1 MLSSLKIKNFRSLQD
16 VEIPK
21 LGRLNLIVGNN
32 NSGKSSLIEALLI
45 YANSADENLLNEL
58 AYAHGE
64 PLIFDRDEEESISS
78 FLPFESFFANRA
90 FPTEDN
96 VKIEIGEIDNE
107 NSILSIEHC
116 FEREL
121 LIKFDDEDG
130 GVLRRIKY
138 ESISKGVI
146 NLEEEIDKMNSK
158 LSSLTSFILPGGTKS
173 SSFLHLARTVTRRCE
188 RTLVKLNSKEKID
201 PEIIK
206 YINRLS
212 DFLFVLARIEN
223 IKDGDILWVP
233 NKK

>member
-1 MLSSLKIKNFRSLQD
+1 MIKLDKIYTRGGDTGTTSLGNGDRVQKDSLRVECYGEVDELIATIGVAICFCSNLQKKNLKKIQ
-16 VEIPK
+16 
-21 LGRLNLIVGNN
+21 
-32 NSGKSSLIEALLI
+32 
-45 YANSADENLLNEL
+45 NEL
-58 AYAHGE
+58 
-64 PLIFDRDEEESISS
+64 FD
-78 FLPFESFFANRA
+78 
-90 FPTEDN
+90 
-96 VKIEIGEIDNE
+96 IGADLCMPQKKE
-107 NSILSIEHC
+107 
-116 FEREL
+116 
-121 LIKFDDEDG
+121 
-130 GVLRRIKY
+130 KY

-146 NLEEEIDKMNSK
+146 NLEKEIDKMNSK

>member
-1 MLSSLKIKNFRSLQD
+1 MIKLDKIYTRGGDTGTTSLGNGDRVQKDSLRVECYGEVDELNATIGVAICFCSNQQKKNLKKIQ
-16 VEIPK
+16 
-21 LGRLNLIVGNN
+21 
-32 NSGKSSLIEALLI
+32 
-45 YANSADENLLNEL
+45 NEL
-58 AYAHGE
+58 
-64 PLIFDRDEEESISS
+64 FD
-78 FLPFESFFANRA
+78 
-90 FPTEDN
+90 
-96 VKIEIGEIDNE
+96 IGADLCMPQKKE
-107 NSILSIEHC
+107 
-116 FEREL
+116 
-121 LIKFDDEDG
+121 
-130 GVLRRIKY
+130 KY

>member
-1 MLSSLKIKNFRSLQD
+1 MIKLDKIYTRGGDTGITSLGNGDRVKKNSLRVKCYGEVDEINATIGVAICFCSNQQKKNLKKIQ
-16 VEIPK
+16 
-21 LGRLNLIVGNN
+21 
-32 NSGKSSLIEALLI
+32 
-45 YANSADENLLNEL
+45 NEL
-58 AYAHGE
+58 
-64 PLIFDRDEEESISS
+64 FD
-78 FLPFESFFANRA
+78 
-90 FPTEDN
+90 
-96 VKIEIGEIDNE
+96 IGADLCMPQKKE
-107 NSILSIEHC
+107 
-116 FEREL
+116 
-121 LIKFDDEDG
+121 
-130 GVLRRIKY
+130 KY

>member
-1 MLSSLKIKNFRSLQD
+1 MPQI
-16 VEIPK
+16 
-21 LGRLNLIVGNN
+21 
-32 NSGKSSLIEALLI
+32 IE
-45 YANSADENLLNEL
+45 
-58 AYAHGE
+58 
-64 PLIFDRDEEESISS
+64 
-78 FLPFESFFANRA
+78 
-90 FPTEDN
+90 
-96 VKIEIGEIDNE
+96 
-107 NSILSIEHC
+107 
-116 FEREL
+116 
-121 LIKFDDEDG
+121 
-130 GVLRRIKY
+130 KY

-146 NLEEEIDKMNSK
+146 NLEKEIDKMNSK

-201 PEIIK
+201 PEILK

>member
-1 MLSSLKIKNFRSLQD
+1 MIKLDKIYTRGGDTGTTSLGNGDRVQKDSLRVECYGEVDELNATIGVAICFCSNQQKKNLKKIQNVLFD
-16 VEIPK
+16 I
-21 LGRLNLIVGNN
+21 G
-32 NSGKSSLIEALLI
+32 
-45 YANSADENLLNEL
+45 ADLCMPQKKE
-58 AYAHGE
+58 
-64 PLIFDRDEEESISS
+64 
-78 FLPFESFFANRA
+78 
-90 FPTEDN
+90 
-96 VKIEIGEIDNE
+96 
-107 NSILSIEHC
+107 
-116 FEREL
+116 
-121 LIKFDDEDG
+121 
-130 GVLRRIKY
+130 KY

-146 NLEEEIDKMNSK
+146 NLEKEIDKMNSK

>member
-1 MLSSLKIKNFRSLQD
+1 MAKKMRISKVYTKFGDKGETMLVGGEVVSKNSDRVSAYGEVDELNATIG
-16 VEIPK
+16 VEICFCS
-21 LGRLNLIVGNN
+21 NLQ
-32 NSGKSSLIEALLI
+32 KK
-45 YANSADENLLNEL
+45 NLKKIQNEL
-58 AYAHGE
+58 
-64 PLIFDRDEEESISS
+64 FD
-78 FLPFESFFANRA
+78 
-90 FPTEDN
+90 
-96 VKIEIGEIDNE
+96 IGADLCMPQKKE
-107 NSILSIEHC
+107 
-116 FEREL
+116 
-121 LIKFDDEDG
+121 
-130 GVLRRIKY
+130 KY

>member
-1 MLSSLKIKNFRSLQD
+1 MIKLDKIYTRGGDTGTTSLGNGDRVQKDSLRVECYGEVDELNATIGVAICFCSNQQKKKLTKIQ
-16 VEIPK
+16 
-21 LGRLNLIVGNN
+21 
-32 NSGKSSLIEALLI
+32 
-45 YANSADENLLNEL
+45 NEL
-58 AYAHGE
+58 
-64 PLIFDRDEEESISS
+64 FD
-78 FLPFESFFANRA
+78 
-90 FPTEDN
+90 
-96 VKIEIGEIDNE
+96 IGADLCMPQKKE
-107 NSILSIEHC
+107 
-116 FEREL
+116 
-121 LIKFDDEDG
+121 
-130 GVLRRIKY
+130 KY
-138 ESISKGVI
+138 DSISKGVI

>member
-1 MLSSLKIKNFRSLQD
+1 MIKLDKIYTRGGDTGTTSLGNGDRVKKDSLRVECYGEVDELNATIGVAICFCSNLQKKNLKKIQ
-16 VEIPK
+16 
-21 LGRLNLIVGNN
+21 
-32 NSGKSSLIEALLI
+32 
-45 YANSADENLLNEL
+45 NEL
-58 AYAHGE
+58 
-64 PLIFDRDEEESISS
+64 FD
-78 FLPFESFFANRA
+78 
-90 FPTEDN
+90 
-96 VKIEIGEIDNE
+96 IGADLCMPQKKE
-107 NSILSIEHC
+107 
-116 FEREL
+116 
-121 LIKFDDEDG
+121 
-130 GVLRRIKY
+130 KY
-138 ESISKGVI
+138 DSISKGVI
-146 NLEEEIDKMNSK
+146 NLEKEIDKMNSK

>member
-1 MLSSLKIKNFRSLQD
+1 MIKLDKIYTRGGDTGTTSLGNGDRVQKDSLRVECYGEVDELNAIIGVAICFCSNQQKKNLKKIQ
-16 VEIPK
+16 
-21 LGRLNLIVGNN
+21 
-32 NSGKSSLIEALLI
+32 
-45 YANSADENLLNEL
+45 NEL
-58 AYAHGE
+58 
-64 PLIFDRDEEESISS
+64 FD
-78 FLPFESFFANRA
+78 
-90 FPTEDN
+90 
-96 VKIEIGEIDNE
+96 IGADLCMPQKKE
-107 NSILSIEHC
+107 
-116 FEREL
+116 
-121 LIKFDDEDG
+121 
-130 GVLRRIKY
+130 KY
-138 ESISKGVI
+138 DSISKGVI

>member
-1 MLSSLKIKNFRSLQD
+1 MIKLDKIYTRGGDTGTTSLGNGDRVQKDSLRVECYGEVDELNATIGVAICFCSNLQKKNLKKIQ
-16 VEIPK
+16 
-21 LGRLNLIVGNN
+21 
-32 NSGKSSLIEALLI
+32 
-45 YANSADENLLNEL
+45 NEL
-58 AYAHGE
+58 
-64 PLIFDRDEEESISS
+64 FD
-78 FLPFESFFANRA
+78 
-90 FPTEDN
+90 
-96 VKIEIGEIDNE
+96 IGADLCMPQKKE
-107 NSILSIEHC
+107 
-116 FEREL
+116 
-121 LIKFDDEDG
+121 
-130 GVLRRIKY
+130 KY
-138 ESISKGVI
+138 DSISKGVI

>member
-1 MLSSLKIKNFRSLQD
+1 MIKLDKIYTRGGDTGITSLGNGDRVKKDSLRVECYGEVDELNATIGVAICFCSNRQKKNLKKIQ
-16 VEIPK
+16 
-21 LGRLNLIVGNN
+21 
-32 NSGKSSLIEALLI
+32 
-45 YANSADENLLNEL
+45 NEL
-58 AYAHGE
+58 
-64 PLIFDRDEEESISS
+64 FD
-78 FLPFESFFANRA
+78 
-90 FPTEDN
+90 
-96 VKIEIGEIDNE
+96 IGADLCMPQKKE
-107 NSILSIEHC
+107 
-116 FEREL
+116 
-121 LIKFDDEDG
+121 
-130 GVLRRIKY
+130 KY
-138 ESISKGVI
+138 DSISKGVI

>member
-1 MLSSLKIKNFRSLQD
+1 MIKLDKIYTRGGDTGTTSLGNGDRVKKDSLRVECYGEVDEINATIGVAICFCSNRQKKNLKKIQ
-16 VEIPK
+16 
-21 LGRLNLIVGNN
+21 
-32 NSGKSSLIEALLI
+32 
-45 YANSADENLLNEL
+45 NEL
-58 AYAHGE
+58 
-64 PLIFDRDEEESISS
+64 FD
-78 FLPFESFFANRA
+78 
-90 FPTEDN
+90 
-96 VKIEIGEIDNE
+96 IGAD
-107 NSILSIEHC
+107 LSMPQKKE
-116 FEREL
+116 
-121 LIKFDDEDG
+121 
-130 GVLRRIKY
+130 KY

>member
-1 MLSSLKIKNFRSLQD
+1 MIKLDKIYTRGGDTGTTSLGNGDRVKKDSLRVECYGEVDELNATIGVAICFCSNLQKKNLKRIQ
-16 VEIPK
+16 
-21 LGRLNLIVGNN
+21 
-32 NSGKSSLIEALLI
+32 
-45 YANSADENLLNEL
+45 NEL
-58 AYAHGE
+58 
-64 PLIFDRDEEESISS
+64 FD
-78 FLPFESFFANRA
+78 
-90 FPTEDN
+90 
-96 VKIEIGEIDNE
+96 IGADLCMPQKKE
-107 NSILSIEHC
+107 
-116 FEREL
+116 
-121 LIKFDDEDG
+121 
-130 GVLRRIKY
+130 KY

-146 NLEEEIDKMNSK
+146 NLEKEIDKMNSK

>member
-1 MLSSLKIKNFRSLQD
+1 MIKLDKIYTRGGDTGTTSLGNGDRVKKDSLRVECYGEVDELNATIGVAICFCSNQQKKNLKKIQ
-16 VEIPK
+16 
-21 LGRLNLIVGNN
+21 
-32 NSGKSSLIEALLI
+32 
-45 YANSADENLLNEL
+45 NEL
-58 AYAHGE
+58 FDIGADLCMPQKKEKYA
-64 PLIFDRDEEESISS
+64 
-78 FLPFESFFANRA
+78 
-90 FPTEDN
+90 
-96 VKIEIGEIDNE
+96 
-107 NSILSIEHC
+107 
-116 FEREL
+116 
-121 LIKFDDEDG
+121 
-130 GVLRRIKY
+130 
-138 ESISKGVI
+138 SISKGVI